1 MNENKIFNENADDC
15 GAGDVGP
22 AGGKYGQKGPVGIC
36 FDRTKKK
43 YKAYVDVFGIR
54 INLGSAF
61 PTYQDALNARC
72 AYLNK
77 IFDSSSFCLGCYD
90 SNGDL
95 SPEQYPLPK
104 FLQLHF
110 GLSSSD
116 SVRVPLSCIKPY
128 LDLPPK
134 QRKVFPNFVVNCVKK
149 GTAVP
154 DSDFE
159 RGCRCC
165 CTLAAASVI
174 FGLYSFRLARLI
186 YCARY
191 EDIIQQMQ
199 DIVDSGCCC

>member
-1 MNENKIFNENADDC
+1 MNENEIFNANDDDC
-15 GAGDVGP
+15 DTLP
-22 AGGKYGQKGPVGIC
+22 AVSDRKSVGIC

-43 YKAYVDVFGIR
+43 YKAYADVFGIR

-61 PTYQDALNARC
+61 PTFQDAVNARC

-77 IFDSSSFCLGCYD
+77 IFGSSSFYYD
-90 SNGDL
+90 SNGNPI
-95 SPEQYPLPK
+95 PEQYPLPK
-104 FLQLHF
+104 FLQLYF

-149 GTAVP
+149 GTVP
-154 DSDFE
+154 NSEPLADLSRFSFYAYP
-159 RGCRCC
+159 
-165 CTLAAASVI
+165 AAAVVV

-199 DIVDSGCCC
+199 DIVDSGCC

>member
-1 MNENKIFNENADDC
+1 MNENEILNENADDC
-15 GAGDVGP
+15 GTVCP
-22 AGGKYGQKGPVGIC
+22 AGKYGQKGPVGIC
-36 FDRTKKK
+36 FDQTKKK
-43 YKAYVDVFGIR
+43 YKAYVDVFGVR

-77 IFDSSSFCLGCYD
+77 IFDPSSFCLGCYD

-116 SVRVPLSCIKPY
+116 SVRVPLACIKPY
-128 LDLPPK
+128 LDLPPQ
-134 QRKVFPNFVVNCVKK
+134 QRKVFPNFVVDCVKK
-149 GTAVP
+149 GTAAP
-154 DSDFE
+154 DSDF
-159 RGCRCC
+159 RLGYGLI
-165 CTLAAASVI
+165 TLAAASVI

-186 YCARY
+186 FACRY

-199 DIVDSGCCC
+199 DVADSGLN

>member
-1 MNENKIFNENADDC
+1 MNENEILNENADGC
-15 GAGDVGP
+15 GTVCP
-22 AGGKYGQKGPVGIC
+22 AGKYGQKGPVGIC

-43 YKAYVDVFGIR
+43 YKAYVDVFGVR

-61 PTYQDALNARC
+61 PTYQDAANARC

-90 SNGDL
+90 SSGDL
-95 SPEQYPLPK
+95 SPELYPLPK

-116 SVRVPLSCIKPY
+116 SVRVPLACIKPY

-134 QRKVFPNFVVNCVKK
+134 QRKVFPNFVVDCVKK

-154 DSDFE
+154 DSDF
-159 RGCRCC
+159 GLGYSLI
-165 CTLAAASVI
+165 TLAAASVI
-174 FGLYSFRLARLI
+174 FGLYSFNLARLI
-186 YCARY
+186 FACRY

-199 DIVDSGCCC
+199 DVADSGLN

>member
-1 MNENKIFNENADDC
+1 MNENEIFNANDDDC
-15 GAGDVGP
+15 GTVCP
-22 AGGKYGQKGPVGIC
+22 AGKYGQKGPVGIC

-61 PTYQDALNARC
+61 PTFQDAVNARGN
-72 AYLNK
+72 YLNK
-77 IFDSSSFCLGCYD
+77 IFDSSSFCLDCYD
-90 SNGDL
+90 SNGDPI
-95 SPEQYPLPK
+95 PELYPLPK
-104 FLQLHF
+104 FLQLYF

-154 DSDFE
+154 DSDF
-159 RGCRCC
+159 GLGYGLI
-165 CTLAAASVI
+165 TPAAASVI
-174 FGLYSFRLARLI
+174 FGLYSFNLARLI
-186 YCARY
+186 FACRY

-199 DIVDSGCCC
+199 DVVDGLN

>member
-1 MNENKIFNENADDC
+1 MNENEILNEN
-15 GAGDVGP
+15 VGCRGIVCP
-22 AGGKYGQKGPVGIC
+22 AGRDGAKGDVGIC

-43 YKAYVDVFGIR
+43 YKAYADVFGIR

-61 PTYQDALNARC
+61 PTFQDAANARL

-77 IFDSSSFCLGCYD
+77 IFDASSFHLDCYD
-90 SNGDL
+90 SNGDPI
-95 SPEQYPLPK
+95 PELYPLPK

-116 SVRVPLSCIKPY
+116 SIRVPLSCIKPY
-128 LDLPPK
+128 LDLPPQ

-149 GTAVP
+149 GTAAAA
-154 DSDFE
+154 DDC
-159 RGCRCC
+159 CRCRL
-165 CTLAAASVI
+165 TPAAASVI

-186 YCARY
+186 FACRY

-199 DIVDSGCCC
+199 DVVDGLN

>member
-1 MNENKIFNENADDC
+1 MNENEILNENADDC
-15 GAGDVGP
+15 DTLP
-22 AGGKYGQKGPVGIC
+22 AVSDRKSVGIC

-43 YKAYVDVFGIR
+43 YKAYVDVFGTR

-61 PTYQDALNARC
+61 PTYQDAANARSN
-72 AYLNK
+72 YLNK
-77 IFDSSSFCLGCYD
+77 IFDSSSFCLDCYD
-90 SNGDL
+90 SNGNPL
-95 SPEQYPLPK
+95 PEQYPLPK

-116 SVRVPLSCIKPY
+116 SIRVPLACIKPY
-128 LDLPPK
+128 LDLPPQ

-154 DSDFE
+154 DSEFGQE
-159 RGCRCC
+159 GYGLI
-165 CTLAAASVI
+165 TPAAASVI

-186 YCARY
+186 FACRY

-199 DIVDSGCCC
+199 DVADAAEGLN

>member
-1 MNENKIFNENADDC
+1 MNKNEIFNENAENC
-15 GAGDVGP
+15 GTVCP
-22 AGGKYGQKGPVGIC
+22 AGKYGQKGPVGIC
-36 FDRTKKK
+36 FDQTKKK

-54 INLGSAF
+54 VNLGSAF

-77 IFDSSSFCLGCYD
+77 ILVAYAIELDDNIELF
-90 SNGDL
+90 
-95 SPEQYPLPK
+95 PLPK
-104 FLQLHF
+104 FLQLYF
-110 GLSSSD
+110 GLSSAE
-116 SVRVPLSCIKPY
+116 SVRVPLACIKPY

-154 DSDFE
+154 DCGSAADD
-159 RGCRCC
+159 RCRL
-165 CTLAAASVI
+165 TPAAASVI

-186 YCARY
+186 FACRY

-199 DIVDSGCCC
+199 DVADGLN

>member
-1 MNENKIFNENADDC
+1 MNKNEIFNENAENC
-15 GAGDVGP
+15 GTVCP
-22 AGGKYGQKGPVGIC
+22 AGKYGQKGPVGIC

-43 YKAYVDVFGIR
+43 YKAYVDVFGVR

-61 PTYQDALNARC
+61 PTFQDAANARC

-77 IFDSSSFCLGCYD
+77 IFDSSSFCLDCYD
-90 SNGDL
+90 SNGNPL
-95 SPEQYPLPK
+95 PERYPLPK

-116 SVRVPLSCIKPY
+116 SVRVPLACIKPY
-128 LDLPPK
+128 LDLPPQ

-154 DSDFE
+154 DCGSAADD
-159 RGCRCC
+159 RCRCC
-165 CTLAAASVI
+165 LTPAAASVI

-199 DIVDSGCCC
+199 DVADSVCCC

>member
-1 MNENKIFNENADDC
+1 MNKNEIFNENAEDC
-15 GAGDVGP
+15 GP
-22 AGGKYGQKGPVGIC
+22 AGDKYGQKGPVGIC

-43 YKAYVDVFGIR
+43 YKAYVDVFGVR

-77 IFDSSSFCLGCYD
+77 ILVAYAIELDDNIERF
-90 SNGDL
+90 
-95 SPEQYPLPK
+95 PLPK
-104 FLQLHF
+104 FLQLYF
-110 GLSSSD
+110 GLSSSE
-116 SVRVPLSCIKPY
+116 SVRVPLACIKPY

-134 QRKVFPNFVVNCVKK
+134 QRKVFPNFVVDCVKK
-149 GTAVP
+149 GTVP
-154 DSDFE
+154 DFAADCDGSA
-159 RGCRCC
+159 RCRL
-165 CTLAAASVI
+165 TPAVTAIV

>member
-1 MNENKIFNENADDC
+1 MNENEILNEN
-15 GAGDVGP
+15 VGCRGTVCP
-22 AGGKYGQKGPVGIC
+22 AGRDGAKGDVGIC

-43 YKAYVDVFGIR
+43 YKAYVDVFGVR

-61 PTYQDALNARC
+61 PTYQDAANARC

-77 IFDSSSFCLGCYD
+77 IFDSSSFHYD
-90 SNGDL
+90 SNGNPI
-95 SPEQYPLPK
+95 PEQYPLPK

-116 SVRVPLSCIKPY
+116 SIRVPLSCIKPY
-128 LDLPPK
+128 LDLPPQ

-149 GTAVP
+149 GTVP
-154 DSDFE
+154 DSDFGQE
-159 RGCRCC
+159 GYGLI
-165 CTLAAASVI
+165 TPAAASVI

-186 YCARY
+186 FACRY

-199 DIVDSGCCC
+199 DVADSGGLN

>member
-1 MNENKIFNENADDC
+1 MKENENFNENAENC
-15 GAGDVGP
+15 GTVCP
-22 AGGKYGQKGPVGIC
+22 AGKYGQKGPVGIC

-43 YKAYVDVFGIR
+43 YKAYVDVFGVR

-61 PTYQDALNARC
+61 PTFQDAVNARSN
-72 AYLNK
+72 YLNK
-77 IFDSSSFCLGCYD
+77 IFGSSSFYYD
-90 SNGDL
+90 SNGNPL
-95 SPEQYPLPK
+95 PELYPLPK

-116 SVRVPLSCIKPY
+116 SVRVPLACIKPY
-128 LDLPPK
+128 LDLPPQ

-154 DSDFE
+154 DSDF
-159 RGCRCC
+159 GLGYGLI
-165 CTLAAASVI
+165 TPAAASVI

-186 YCARY
+186 FACRY

-199 DIVDSGCCC
+199 DVVDNVDSGLN

>member
-1 MNENKIFNENADDC
+1 MNENEIFNENVGCC
-15 GAGDVGP
+15 GTVCP
-22 AGGKYGQKGPVGIC
+22 AGKYGQKGPVGIC

-43 YKAYVDVFGIR
+43 YKAYVDVFGVR

-95 SPEQYPLPK
+95 SPERYPLPK
-104 FLQLHF
+104 FLQLYF

-128 LDLPPK
+128 LDLPPQ
-134 QRKVFPNFVVNCVKK
+134 QRKVFPNFVVDCVRK

-154 DSDFE
+154 DSDF
-159 RGCRCC
+159 GLGYGLI
-165 CTLAAASVI
+165 TPAAASVI
-174 FGLYSFRLARLI
+174 FGLYSFNLARLI
-186 YCARY
+186 FACRY

-199 DIVDSGCCC
+199 DVADGGLN

>member
-1 MNENKIFNENADDC
+1 MNENEILNENADDC
-15 GAGDVGP
+15 DTLPNVSDR
-22 AGGKYGQKGPVGIC
+22 KSVGIC

-43 YKAYVDVFGIR
+43 YKAYVDVFGVR

-61 PTYQDALNARC
+61 PTFQDAANARVN
-72 AYLNK
+72 YLNK
-77 IFDSSSFCLGCYD
+77 IFDSSSFCLDCYD
-90 SNGDL
+90 SNGNPI
-95 SPEQYPLPK
+95 PEQYPLPK

-116 SVRVPLSCIKPY
+116 SIRVPLACIKPY
-128 LDLPPK
+128 LDLPPQ

-154 DSDFE
+154 DCGSAAADD
-159 RGCRCC
+159 RCRCRL
-165 CTLAAASVI
+165 TPAAASVI

-186 YCARY
+186 FACRY

-199 DIVDSGCCC
+199 DVVDGLN

>member
-1 MNENKIFNENADDC
+1 MNENEIFNEN
-15 GAGDVGP
+15 VGCRGTVCP
-22 AGGKYGQKGPVGIC
+22 AGRDGAKGDVGIC

-43 YKAYVDVFGIR
+43 YKAYADVFGIR

-61 PTYQDALNARC
+61 PTFQDAANARL

-77 IFDSSSFCLGCYD
+77 IFDASSFHLDCYD
-90 SNGDL
+90 SNGDPI
-95 SPEQYPLPK
+95 PELYPLPK
-104 FLQLHF
+104 FLQLYF

-128 LDLPPK
+128 LDLPPQ

-154 DSDFE
+154 DSDFG
-159 RGCRCC
+159 RGYGLI
-165 CTLAAASVI
+165 TPAAASVI
-174 FGLYSFRLARLI
+174 FGLYSFNLARLI
-186 YCARY
+186 FACRY

-199 DIVDSGCCC
+199 DVADNVADGLN

>member
-1 MNENKIFNENADDC
+1 MNKNEIFNANNENC
-15 GAGDVGP
+15 GGVIGPVGKDGAKGD
-22 AGGKYGQKGPVGIC
+22 VGIC

-61 PTYQDALNARC
+61 PTFQDAANARC

-77 IFDSSSFCLGCYD
+77 IFGSSSFCLDCYD
-90 SNGDL
+90 SNGNPL
-95 SPEQYPLPK
+95 PELFPLPK
-104 FLQLHF
+104 FLQLYF

-116 SVRVPLSCIKPY
+116 SIRVPLSCIKPY
-128 LDLPPK
+128 LDLPPQ

-154 DSDFE
+154 DCGSAADD
-159 RGCRCC
+159 RCRL
-165 CTLAAASVI
+165 TPAAASVI

-186 YCARY
+186 FACRY

-199 DIVDSGCCC
+199 DVADSGGPN

>member
-1 MNENKIFNENADDC
+1 MNENEIFNENDDDC
-15 GAGDVGP
+15 DTLP
-22 AGGKYGQKGPVGIC
+22 AVSDRKSVGIC

-43 YKAYVDVFGIR
+43 YKAYVDVFGVR

-61 PTYQDALNARC
+61 LTYQDAVNARSN
-72 AYLNK
+72 YLNK
-77 IFDSSSFCLGCYD
+77 IFGSSSFYYD
-90 SNGDL
+90 SNGNPI
-95 SPEQYPLPK
+95 PEQYPLPK
-104 FLQLHF
+104 FLQLYF

-128 LDLPPK
+128 LDLPPQ

-154 DSDFE
+154 DSDFG
-159 RGCRCC
+159 RLGYGLI
-165 CTLAAASVI
+165 TPAAASVI

-186 YCARY
+186 FACRY

-199 DIVDSGCCC
+199 DVADGGLN